1 MREAPR
7 IAAPRAGA
15 SGCCIPITN
24 SGIFTPRQTHSAGHW
39 RNKRRRSEGQG
50 FVAQLARL
58 QARHDSIRRA
68 FVELKQQRQRERA
81 LERTEAERLKRRYDA
96 AWDKFIA
103 AFTRHWDTCR
113 KALHPSHFDPSQ
125 PRVPA
130 GNPDGGQW
138 TRVAGADKPRFGR
151 GTIAAVLAEAA
162 KRAIEAYRTGNSL
175 WDLFGGKIG
184 TVTVTTID
192 GQQVFGSNSTSPTYE
207 AADHAAALELR
218 DRLIEKYPDVLNAQE
233 VGRRPNDALFHAETP
248 CLQEPPERR
257 AENWPDERSRCTW
270 IGRYVQAAIRSY
282 RSLVWSLEIQPSR
295 SWKRRDVGKLCGTGL
310 GSLGIGNE
318 EMGEI

>member
-175 WDLFGGKIG
+175 SDLFGGKIG

-257 AENWPDERSRCTW
+257 AKT
-270 IGRYVQAAIRSY
+270 GRTNDRGAR
-282 RSLVWSLEIQPSR
+282 
-295 SWKRRDVGKLCGTGL
+295 G
-310 GSLGIGNE
+310 
-318 EMGEI
+318 

>member
-233 VGRRPNDALFHAETP
+233 VGRRPNDALFHAETTV
-248 CLQEPPERR
+248 LTR
-257 AENWPDERSRCTW
+257 AARAT
-270 IGRYVQAAIRSY
+270 G
-282 RSLVWSLEIQPSR
+282 
-295 SWKRRDVGKLCGTGL
+295 GKLAGRTIEVHVDREICPSCDKVLPLVGLELGNPTVTFVETTGRRQTMRN
-310 GSLGIGNE
+310 GSWIARDR
-318 EMGEI
+318 